1 MLMELTRAELGDCA
15 VFDDDGFNLS
25 RAPMDAGS
33 SSLASI
39 ELGRYELPRRTG
51 DAYLYRVHHPLA
63 LWVIQQAKTRTHA
76 GARFVFDYEGY
87 GTKISKQIGRRSG
100 WGRGCQ

>member
-39 ELGRYELPRRTG
+39 ELGSYELPRRTG

-63 LWVIQQAKTRTHA
+63 LWVIRQAKTRTLA
-76 GARFVFDYEGY
+76 GARLVREEEHKSELKSLMGVPYAVLHMQ
-87 GTKISKQIGRRSG
+87 KR
-100 WGRGCQ
+100 